1 MSPLDSHLR
10 STLAEHADEMS
21 AEPLPFATVER
32 RARRLRQRRAG
43 AALAGVAV
51 LSSAA
56 VVTGVTL
63 SGSGTGHRDTLRMPP
78 LNHASTAPAEVSPQP
93 TATLPVAA
101 GHYLDWPYRS
111 GAGAASLD
119 PAGTVHPL
127 WGGRLPN
134 DSTVVVGQQVDDK
147 GDVRAVAWVT
157 PADDQPFQLQ
167 GAVLKPGT
175 TEEVSFV
182 LPGDE
187 FPYVLVIGAPTTGQI
202 VYAERDDEWAPVET
216 EEGVAVFPRTGT
228 GQDRIL
234 VEDGDGADLYLGH
247 IDVGP
252 GEPDY

>member
-1 MSPLDSHLR
+1 MSPLDNHLR
-10 STLAEHADEMS
+10 AMLTEHADDVTGDPTS
-21 AEPLPFATVER
+21 FANVQR
-32 RARRLRQRRAG
+32 RARQLQHRRAG
-43 AALAGVAV
+43 IAAGGAAVLAGAGT
-51 LSSAA
+51 
-56 VVTGVTL
+56 VTGVAI
-63 SGSGTGHRDTLRMPP
+63 SHNGQHDTLLPP
-78 LNHASTAPAEVSPQP
+78 VGAATASPSPVPRTPTA

-101 GHYLDWPYRS
+101 GRYLDWPYRS

-119 PAGTVHPL
+119 PASTVHPL

-134 DSTVVVGQQVDDK
+134 DTTVVVGQQVDDK

-202 VYAERDDEWAPVET
+202 VYAERDDEWSPVDT
-216 EEGVAVFPRTGT
+216 EEGVAVFTRTGT

-234 VEDGDGADLYLGH
+234 VEDGDGEDLYLGH

-252 GEPDY
+252 SEPDY